1 MNPGVRGFTPMRNR
15 LACSQEEIFLDSV
28 VHPLDLLIIMA
39 YLGVVTWVGLK
50 VSRGVHNEKDFFL
63 AGRSL
68 AWYVIGLSIIGTNIS
83 AEGYVGASGG
93 AYKVG
98 VAQANFEWIG
108 AIPAMILAS
117 LIFIPVYWR
126 AGVYSIPEYMGMRYN
141 GSVRVLLALIT
152 STFAVF
158 AIAVGLWA
166 MALTLQT
173 YLDWPIWVGILVT
186 GTVVGLYSIA
196 GGLRAV
202 AYTDMMQVIV
212 MFAGSLVIV
221 ALGIAQTDGFTGFA
235 VKLTEHNPDHLHAF
249 LPADH
254 ADFPWPGVLMG
265 LAIVLSPA
273 YWCGSQTILQRTLG
287 ARTQW
292 DASAAMMA
300 AAFGKTLVPLLI
312 VFPGLLALVMQADIA
327 YPDMALPWV
336 IKNVLPPGLS
346 GLMFIALIA
355 ALQSTVDS
363 ALNSTSLMITR
374 DIRGVLMKKA
384 DRSKDLVVGRMLT
397 GMILVVA
404 MLFAPSIGDFGGMYV
419 FVQTLLSLFQG
430 PTLALLVM
438 GAFTRHVTP
447 VAGLVTLVTGV
458 ALSGVLTL
466 QELNMLYV
474 AFLSFVY
481 AIVCL
486 IVVSF
491 FTPKLPDDVLN
502 RLVWRHES
510 R

>member
-1 MNPGVRGFTPMRNR
+1 M
-15 LACSQEEIFLDSV
+15 
-28 VHPLDLLIIMA
+28 VHPLDLAIIVA
-39 YLGVVTWVGLK
+39 YLGVITFVGLR
-50 VSRGVHNEKDFFL
+50 VSRSVHDARDFFL

-68 AWYVIGLSIIGTNIS
+68 AWYVVGLSIIGTNIS
-83 AEGYVGASGG
+83 AEGYVGASGS

-126 AGVYSIPEYMGMRYN
+126 AGVYSIPEYMGRRYN
-141 GSVRVLLALIT
+141 NAVRVLLALIT
-152 STFAVF
+152 STFSIF

-166 MALTLQT
+166 LALTLQT
-173 YLDWPIWVGILVT
+173 YLGWPIWAGVLVT
-186 GTVVGLYSIA
+186 GAVVGIYSIA

-202 AYTDMMQVIV
+202 AYTDMVQVLI
-212 MFAGSLVIV
+212 MFCGGLVIV
-221 ALGIAQTDGFTGFA
+221 GLGIAETGGFTGFA
-235 VKLTEHNPDHLHAF
+235 AKLTAHNPDHLHAF

-254 ADFPWPGVLMG
+254 DTFPWPGVLLG

-287 ARTQW
+287 ARSQW
-292 DASAAMMA
+292 DASAAMMF
-300 AAFGKTLVPLLI
+300 AAFAKTLVPLLI
-312 VFPGLLALVMQADIA
+312 VFPGLLALVMKAQIE

-346 GLMFIALIA
+346 GLMFVALIA

-363 ALNSTSLMITR
+363 TLNSTSLMITR
-374 DIRGVLMKKA
+374 DIRGVLMRNA
-384 DRSKDLVVGRMLT
+384 DRSRDLAVGRMLT
-397 GMILVVA
+397 GFILLVA
-404 MLFAPSIGDFGGMYV
+404 MLMAPQIGNLGGMYE
-419 FVQTLLSLFQG
+419 FIQTLLSLFQG
-430 PTLALLVM
+430 PTLALLVL

-458 ALSGVLTL
+458 CLSGTLTAL
-466 QELNMLYV
+466 GTNMLYV
-474 AFLSFVY
+474 AFVTFVY
-481 AIVCL
+481 ALACL
-486 IVVSF
+486 WVVSF
-491 FTPKLPDDVLN
+491 FTEKLPATTLDH
-502 RLVWRHES
+502 LVFRRES